1 MILTK
6 FENNN
11 KTSFEIGDEYK
22 FNKIAS
28 SETKI
33 DKAFC
38 LSFSNDKDNHKLKL
52 LVILSPILIASFD
65 NGDYELEFLKKTI
78 ENSKYPYGLYP
89 CFFKDFNKKSYL
101 KENENSNNDIITE
114 DIILNKDNTI
124 DFYFNPISDTYLIS
138 LIAMVDSLIE
148 DTNNREILLKYF
160 DKMRDDIVINGR
172 RSIIAN
178 GIQAFYLNKYVLVW
192 MLDLFAF
199 IKEKNPEKFTYLL
212 PIYNL
217 INNLKTPRLTK

>member
-65 NGDYELEFLKKTI
+65 NGDCELEFLKKTI

-89 CFFKDFNKKSYL
+89 CFFKDFNKIAYL

-114 DIILNKDNTI
+114 DIVLNKDNTI

-138 LIAMVDSLIE
+138 LITMIDTLIE
-148 DTNNREILLKYF
+148 YTNNREILLKYF
-160 DKMRDDIVINGR
+160 DKMRDDIVVNGR

-192 MLDLFAF
+192 ILDLFAF
-199 IKEKNPEKFTYLL
+199 IKEKNPEKSTYLF